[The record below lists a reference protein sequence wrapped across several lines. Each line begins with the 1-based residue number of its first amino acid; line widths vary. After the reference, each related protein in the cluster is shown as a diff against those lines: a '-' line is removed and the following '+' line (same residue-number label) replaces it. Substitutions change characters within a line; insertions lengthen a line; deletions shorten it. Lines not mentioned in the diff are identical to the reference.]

1 MICRYAL
8 RPEEL
13 RPLCIQFIHENSDKL
28 QLSIFRKHLNH
39 YRESVDE
46 YFCNTPTICPNGW
59 KPFSQRDHDY
69 MEDEL

>member
-8 RPEEL
+8 QPEEL

-28 QLSIFRKHLNH
+28 QSSIVRKQLNPH
-39 YRESVDE
+39 RESGDE
-46 YFCNTPTICPNGW
+46 YFWKTPAICPDGR